1 MWDLG
6 ARCQR
11 GKRCAVGHG
20 GRFMSL
26 VCYFSAAEARCS
38 RSESPIF
45 HFRPFVQSFVQF
57 FFPPLVGGV
66 CFWDCLF
73 CFGASFVALLLFSFC
88 VPVSHFILAFISF
101 HFIAWARSVG
111 KGGWRLAAR
120 THRSVGAGAAIS
132 VHGNGG
138 EHLPLCPR
146 GRTARR
152 ASSAPRGDGR
162 AGPRGQFPSFPIGF
176 CPNGGWEARAG
187 GRFVRPSAGAVR
199 VRLCCVG
206 ASVPRRPCRRRRC
219 R

>member
-1 MWDLG
+1 MQSATAGVLCPWCAIFRLLRRG
-6 ARCQR
+6 ARVR
-11 GKRCAVGHG
+11 RAPSFIFVLS
-20 GRFMSL
+20 FNLSFNFLSL
-26 VCYFSAAEARCS
+26 RSSGAFVFGSVLFCYEGFLRCS
-38 RSESPIF
+38 SS
-45 HFRPFVQSFVQF
+45 
-57 FFPPLVGGV
+57 
-66 CFWDCLF
+66 
-73 CFGASFVALLLFSFC
+73 FSFC

-101 HFIAWARSVG
+101 HFTAWARLG
-111 KGGWRLAAR
+111 RAAGGWRH

-187 GRFVRPSAGAVR
+187 GRFVRPSAGAVL
-199 VRLCCVG
+199 VRFCCVG
-206 ASVPRRPCRRRRC
+206 ASVPRLPCRRRRC